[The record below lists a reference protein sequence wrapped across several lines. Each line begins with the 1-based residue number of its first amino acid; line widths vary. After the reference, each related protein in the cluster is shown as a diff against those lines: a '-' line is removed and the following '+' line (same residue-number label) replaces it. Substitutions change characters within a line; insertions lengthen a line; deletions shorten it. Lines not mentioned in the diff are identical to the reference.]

1 MAIDRQSERIVLR
14 RAHTFLISR
23 KLTATARALEKEAML
38 LRRRPA
44 EPAATEG
51 VDRQSE
57 WIVLRRTHAFLKSR
71 DLEAAA
77 YALEKEARLRFDYRH
92 VSTLLEDGRWRS
104 ADEYV
109 SSFLGGDNTRTPAAA
124 SALFVVRFQRF
135 VDAIRREQTAWARR
149 YLDLAVRPVLANHPD
164 GAAAWAG
171 CLRALDA
178 DAESLRQDHA
188 DAESLR
194 QDHPDD
200 ARYRLRCVRNFM
212 RCINYNAQLSRCKLS
227 FFNDERPMRVRGG
240 RATST
245 LGLRMQRLRSTHR
258 CAPHCTPR

>member
-14 RAHTFLISR
+14 RAHTFLRSR

-44 EPAATEG
+44 EPAPTEG

-92 VSTLLEDGRWRS
+92 VSDLLEDGRWRS

-109 SSFLGGDNTRTPAAA
+109 SSFLGDARTPAASA
-124 SALFVVRFQRF
+124 ALFVVRFQRL
-135 VDAIRREQTAWARR
+135 VDAIRRGKTAWARR

-171 CLRALDA
+171 CLRVLDA
-178 DAESLRQDHA
+178 DAESLR
-188 DAESLR
+188 E
-194 QDHPDD
+194 DHPDD
-200 ARYRLRCVRNFM
+200 ARYRLCCVRNFM

-245 LGLRMQRLRSTHR
+245 RRHARHTR
-258 CAPHCTPR
+258 CSA